1 MDLASSQGDQV
12 AQIAQV
18 QDDSDNTGGAEG
30 EKDNQPGSK
39 QKVDVVVS
47 KLATQMVNK
56 LTSQADNFVQASKD
70 IKTLAEAVKC
80 LREDMKSLKRKQE
93 DQGENPPAKRHADTQ
108 GPTAST
114 SQEGNGNGSSSLQI
128 TSDGENT
135 DSEDSEDELDKFLEQ
150 AEESREDNPYAELE
164 DFFQVEDGTG
174 EAVGDHIAGISN
186 RALRGTKNKKE
197 EEKFQKIM
205 QKHLRPKNIENLQV
219 PKVDDLLWRQ
229 LKRDVKQVDYVQ
241 QQAVAAY
248 GQAMV
253 PLIKIMEAT
262 EKHDKTV
269 NIPSLVSDT
278 FKMLSWNIKQTN
290 LKRLE
295 RIQKE
300 LQPKYRSLCQEGPS
314 ATKLLGD
321 NFQEAAKKQESTKG
335 NLTVSAGHFLGRK
348 GGDRNQS
355 SHKFSKQSQGHGYR
369 QHQKGSRYNN
379 YHHNNNSN
387 NKGQQ
392 QQNNFR
398 KKNQQSS
405 RK

>member
-1 MDLASSQGDQV
+1 MDLAGSQGDHV
-12 AQIAQV
+12 AQTAQA
-18 QDDSDNTGGAEG
+18 QGNDNTGGAEG

-39 QKVDVVVS
+39 QNVDVVAS
-47 KLATQMVNK
+47 KSATGVAK
-56 LTSQADNFVQASKD
+56 RTSQTDKFAQTAQD

-80 LREDMKSLKRKQE
+80 LREDMKSLKRKHQS
-93 DQGENPPAKRHADTQ
+93 QGDNPPAKRHADSQ
-108 GPTAST
+108 EPTAST
-114 SQEGNGNGSSSLQI
+114 SRESNGDKSSYLQI
-128 TSDGENT
+128 TSDGENNNT
-135 DSEDSEDELDKFLEQ
+135 LHETESESSEDELDKFLEQ
-150 AEESREDNPYAELE
+150 AEETSEDNPYAELE
-164 DFFQVEDGTG
+164 DFFQVDDGTG
-174 EAVGDHIAGISN
+174 EAVGEHIAGISN
-186 RALRGTKNKKE
+186 RALRGTKTKKE

-300 LQPKYRSLCQEGPS
+300 LQPKYRSICQDGPS

-321 NFQEAAKKQESTKG
+321 NFQEAAKKLETTRG
-335 NLTVSAGHFLGRK
+335 NLTVSAGHFLGKR
-348 GGDRNQS
+348 GGDRNHQS
-355 SHKFSKQSQGHGYR
+355 SHKFSKQSQGYNYK
-369 QHQKGSRYNN
+369 QHQKGPRYNN
-379 YHHNNNSN
+379 YNSN
-387 NKGQQ
+387 NSKG

-405 RK
+405 KK

>member
-1 MDLASSQGDQV
+1 
-12 AQIAQV
+12 
-18 QDDSDNTGGAEG
+18 
-30 EKDNQPGSK
+30 
-39 QKVDVVVS
+39 
-47 KLATQMVNK
+47 
-56 LTSQADNFVQASKD
+56 
-70 IKTLAEAVKC
+70 
-80 LREDMKSLKRKQE
+80 
-93 DQGENPPAKRHADTQ
+93 
-108 GPTAST
+108 
-114 SQEGNGNGSSSLQI
+114 
-128 TSDGENT
+128 
-135 DSEDSEDELDKFLEQ
+135 
-150 AEESREDNPYAELE
+150 
-164 DFFQVEDGTG
+164 
-174 EAVGDHIAGISN
+174 
-186 RALRGTKNKKE
+186 
-197 EEKFQKIM
+197 M

-300 LQPKYRSLCQEGPS
+300 LQPKYRSICQDGPS

-321 NFQEAAKKQESTKG
+321 NFQEAAKKLETTRG
-335 NLTVSAGHFLGRK
+335 NLTVSAGHFLGKR
-348 GGDRNQS
+348 GGDRNHQS
-355 SHKFSKQSQGHGYR
+355 SHKFSKQSQGYNYK
-369 QHQKGSRYNN
+369 QHQKGPRYNN
-379 YHHNNNSN
+379 YNSN
-387 NKGQQ
+387 NSKG

-405 RK
+405 KK